1 MKTQPTLNLDSFIEI
16 LKSINPSFSK
26 DELNLPLRET
36 CIDSLDLVIV
46 RVELEKVIGATITD
60 VLWYGFNTIQEI
72 YEYCN
77 NLDLVI
83 SDKKELNLDARIS
96 RKTSINMPQMS
107 NSALSENWLLK
118 ELGDIHWGLLSNGI
132 KMQSSKIF
140 DEQNER
146 LYATFTRIK
155 FKCVPLSSFNE
166 NETIEFIGQMNRY
179 GNNTFLSQITC
190 GSDPILLS
198 ATLMTNFTKRN
209 NQQNNFLQKSTPK
222 IKEYGIPPIEHLPT
236 FLNEYR
242 LHSKNLTE
250 DYSLFEEEF
259 NIERKNIYEIKYNLN
274 PFYEING
281 VGLLYF
287 SSYPVISDFCLIE
300 YFNQIPALDDFDI
313 NYFTISRDIF
323 YYANCEYRDLVKV
336 QLNSYKSFK
345 DGKLKIFTSLIR
357 DKDNKLM
364 ADIFTIKEKIT
375 TK

>member
-1 MKTQPTLNLDSFIEI
+1 MESQSTLNLDNFIKT

-26 DELNLPLRET
+26 DEFNIPLRDT
-36 CIDSLDLVIV
+36 CIDSLDLVII
-46 RVELEKVIGATITD
+46 RVELEKIICETIPD
-60 VLWYGFNTIQEI
+60 FLWYGFNTIKEI
-72 YEYCN
+72 YDYSKDQN
-77 NLDLVI
+77 VI
-83 SDKKELNLDARIS
+83 IRDKKELNLNARIT

-118 ELGDIHWGLLSNGI
+118 ELGDIHWELLSDGI
-132 KMQSSKIF
+132 KMQSSNIF

-179 GNNTFLSQITC
+179 GNNTFLSQMTC
-190 GSDPILLS
+190 GSNPIVLS
-198 ATLMTNFTKRN
+198 ATLMTNFTKRHN
-209 NQQNNFLQKSTPK
+209 RQNNFLQKSTPK
-222 IKEYGIPPIEHLPT
+222 IKEYGIPAIKHLPN

-250 DYSLFEEEF
+250 DYALFDEEF
-259 NIERKNIYEIKYNLN
+259 SLERKNIYEVTYNLN

-300 YFNQIPALDDFDI
+300 YFNQIPALEDFVI

-323 YYANCEYRDLVKV
+323 YYANCEYKDLLKV
-336 QLNSYKSFK
+336 RLNSYKSFK
-345 DGKLKIFTSLIR
+345 DGKLKMFTSLIR

-364 ADIFTIKEKIT
+364 ADIFTIKQKIIN
-375 TK
+375 K